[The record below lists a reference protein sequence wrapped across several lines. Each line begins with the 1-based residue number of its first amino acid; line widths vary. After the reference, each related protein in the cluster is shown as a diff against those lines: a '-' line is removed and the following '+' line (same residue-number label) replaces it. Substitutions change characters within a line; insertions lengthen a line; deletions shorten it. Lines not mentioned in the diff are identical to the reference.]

1 MAGIAFMGFVQGE
14 SRTQGS
20 LFPVSLD
27 ELIGDDH
34 LVRVIDLWVDRVE
47 VGRLGFARAQPK
59 HTGRPPYDPADLLKL
74 YLYGY
79 LNQVRSSRKLERE
92 AQRNIE
98 LLWLLRQLR
107 PDFKTIADFRRENG
121 QALVL
126 ACRAFV
132 GFCREQSLVTGQ
144 LVAIDGSKFG
154 AVASKRKVISKAKL
168 ARERERIDARIA
180 QYLAELDAADRSEGD
195 EAVPDQAQLRT
206 TIARLKHQR
215 DNVISAHALMEE
227 MDVAHH
233 VQGEPEARLMKTAQG
248 PSRVAWNVQSAVD
261 GEHGLI
267 IHHEVTDEASDNRQL
282 EPMAKAAQTVLG
294 QAELTVVAD
303 AGYSNGAQLD
313 ACERSGIAA
322 FVPPNRAINNQGDG
336 ALFQK
341 DQFVFD
347 AQRDGYH
354 CPAGQFLAR
363 KQAMHKRREVIY
375 AATVCGACP
384 LKRQCTNAKY
394 RHVSRHNHEAALES
408 ARARLEADPNKMRER
423 RSLVEHPF
431 GTLKTHILGN
441 GRLLL
446 RGASGARAEMA
457 LAVLAYNFRRVSNIL
472 GNGRII
478 EVLATA

>member
-1 MAGIAFMGFVQGE
+1 M
-14 SRTQGS
+14 
-20 LFPVSLD
+20 FPVSLD

-107 PDFKTIADFRRENG
+107 PDFKTIANFRRENG

-180 QYLAELDAADRSEGD
+180 QYLVELDAADRSEGD
-195 EAVPDQAQLRT
+195 EAVPDQAQLST

-347 AQRDGYH
+347 AQRDGY
-354 CPAGQFLAR
+354 C
-363 KQAMHKRREVIY
+363 
-375 AATVCGACP
+375 
-384 LKRQCTNAKY
+384 QCRFKT
-394 RHVSRHNHEAALES
+394 
-408 ARARLEADPNKMRER
+408 D
-423 RSLVEHPF
+423 
-431 GTLKTHILGN
+431 TL
-441 GRLLL
+441 
-446 RGASGARAEMA
+446 
-457 LAVLAYNFRRVSNIL
+457 FRRLPI
-472 GNGRII
+472 
-478 EVLATA
+478 